1 FTDKKD
7 AAFKVILALST
18 PEGAATGSLFLSIYS
33 DANGGQTESASEVNM
48 GKKYYD
54 CYDLGNYLVSMG
66 IKSKINLECLA
77 YLLWPL
83 LLQALI

>member
-1 FTDKKD
+1 
-7 AAFKVILALST
+7 
-18 PEGAATGSLFLSIYS
+18 
-33 DANGGQTESASEVNM
+33 M